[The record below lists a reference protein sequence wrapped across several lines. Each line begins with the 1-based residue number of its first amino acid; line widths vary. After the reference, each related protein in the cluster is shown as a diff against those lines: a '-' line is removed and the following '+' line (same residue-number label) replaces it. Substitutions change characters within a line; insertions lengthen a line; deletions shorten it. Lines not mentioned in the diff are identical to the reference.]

1 MTDRQFKRGFA
12 DGLAVVGVALLVAG
26 LTGNQWAV
34 VAGCTVAAALL
45 WHRARSGA
53 LDPDDV
59 DESSTEASC
68 RAAEGAGQ

>member
-26 LTGNQWAV
+26 LTGNLWAV
-34 VAGCTVAAALL
+34 VAGSAAAVALL

-53 LDPDDV
+53 LNLDGV
-59 DESSTEASC
+59 DESSTDRVGASEEAV
-68 RAAEGAGQ
+68 Q